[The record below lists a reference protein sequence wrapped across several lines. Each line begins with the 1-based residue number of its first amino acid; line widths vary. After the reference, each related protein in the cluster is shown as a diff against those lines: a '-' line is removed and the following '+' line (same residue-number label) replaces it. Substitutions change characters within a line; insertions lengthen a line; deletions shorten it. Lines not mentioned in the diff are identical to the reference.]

1 MITYLKKISENKY
14 FKFFTNLYVITSLL
28 FLFWMLFMDTNS
40 MIFHKELNNEIRDLT
55 EQRNKLKI
63 EIEKDKKLINDLNDI
78 DNYEKFARENFYM
91 KKDDEEI
98 YIIEY
103 KDTIKN

>member
-1 MITYLKKISENKY
+1 MIKYLKKIFENKY

-63 EIEKDKKLINDLNDI
+63 EIEKDKKLIKDLNDI

>member
-14 FKFFTNLYVITSLL
+14 FKFFTNLYVMTSLL

-55 EQRNKLKI
+55 EQRNMLYRI
-63 EIEKDKKLINDLNDI
+63 SPLRLHG
-78 DNYEKFARENFYM
+78 R
-91 KKDDEEI
+91 
-98 YIIEY
+98 
-103 KDTIKN
+103 TQ

>member
-1 MITYLKKISENKY
+1 MIKYLKKISENKY

-28 FLFWMLFMDTNS
+28 FLFWMIFMDTNS

-63 EIEKDKKLINDLNDI
+63 EIEKDKKLIKDLNDI

>member
-1 MITYLKKISENKY
+1 MIKYFKKISENKY

-63 EIEKDKKLINDLNDI
+63 EIEKDKKLIKDLNDI

>member
-1 MITYLKKISENKY
+1 MIKYLKRISENKY

-28 FLFWMLFMDTNS
+28 FLFWMIFMDTNS
-40 MIFHKELNNEIRDLT
+40 LIFHKELNNEIRDLT

-63 EIEKDKKLINDLNDI
+63 EIEKDKNLIKDLNDI

>member
-1 MITYLKKISENKY
+1 
-14 FKFFTNLYVITSLL
+14 
-28 FLFWMLFMDTNS
+28 MLFMDTNS

>member
-1 MITYLKKISENKY
+1 MIKYLKKISKNKY

-28 FLFWMLFMDTNS
+28 FLFWMIFMDTNS
-40 MIFHKELNNEIRDLT
+40 LIFHKELNNEIRDLT

-63 EIEKDKKLINDLNDI
+63 EIEKDKKLIKDLNDI

-98 YIIEY
+98 YIIEH

>member
-1 MITYLKKISENKY
+1 MIKYFKKISENKY
-14 FKFFTNLYVITSLL
+14 FKFFTNLYVMTSLL

-63 EIEKDKKLINDLNDI
+63 EIEKDKKLIKDLNDI

>member
-1 MITYLKKISENKY
+1 MIKYLKRISENKY

-28 FLFWMLFMDTNS
+28 FLFWMIFMDTNS
-40 MIFHKELNNEIRDLT
+40 LIFHKELNNEIRDLT

-63 EIEKDKKLINDLNDI
+63 EIEKDKKLIKDLNDI

>member
-1 MITYLKKISENKY
+1 MIKYFKKISENKY

-40 MIFHKELNNEIRDLT
+40 LMFHKELNNEIRDLT

-63 EIEKDKKLINDLNDI
+63 EIEKDKKLIKDLNDI

>member
-14 FKFFTNLYVITSLL
+14 FKFFTNLYVMTSLL
-28 FLFWMLFMDTNS
+28 FLFWMLFIDTNS
-40 MIFHKELNNEIRDLT
+40 LMFHKELNNEIRDLT

>member
-14 FKFFTNLYVITSLL
+14 FKFFTNLYVMTSLL

-63 EIEKDKKLINDLNDI
+63 EIEKDKKLIKDLYDI

>member
-1 MITYLKKISENKY
+1 MIKYLKKISENKY

-28 FLFWMLFMDTNS
+28 FFFWMIFMDTNS
-40 MIFHKELNNEIRDLT
+40 LIFHKELNNEIRDLT

-63 EIEKDKKLINDLNDI
+63 EIEKDKNLIKDLNDI

>member
-40 MIFHKELNNEIRDLT
+40 LMFHKELNNEIRDLT

>member
-1 MITYLKKISENKY
+1 MIKYLKKISENKY

-40 MIFHKELNNEIRDLT
+40 LIFHKELNNEIRDLT

-63 EIEKDKKLINDLNDI
+63 EIEKDKNLIKDLNDI

>member
-1 MITYLKKISENKY
+1 MIKYLKKISENKY
-14 FKFFTNLYVITSLL
+14 FKFFTNLYVMTSLL

-63 EIEKDKKLINDLNDI
+63 EIEKDKKLIKDLNDI

>member
-14 FKFFTNLYVITSLL
+14 FKFFTNLYVMTSLL

-40 MIFHKELNNEIRDLT
+40 LMFHKELNNEIRDLT

-63 EIEKDKKLINDLNDI
+63 EIEKDKKLIKDLNDI

>member
-1 MITYLKKISENKY
+1 MIKYLKKISENKY
-14 FKFFTNLYVITSLL
+14 FKFFTNLYVVTSLL
-28 FLFWMLFMDTNS
+28 FLFWMIFMDTNS
-40 MIFHKELNNEIRDLT
+40 LIFHKELNNEIRDLT

-63 EIEKDKKLINDLNDI
+63 EIEKDKKLIKDLNDI

-98 YIIEY
+98 YLIEY

>member
-14 FKFFTNLYVITSLL
+14 FKFFTNLYVMTSLL

-63 EIEKDKKLINDLNDI
+63 EIEKDKKLIKDLNDI

>member
-63 EIEKDKKLINDLNDI
+63 EIEKDKKLIKDLNDI

>member
-1 MITYLKKISENKY
+1 MIKYLKKIFENKY

-28 FLFWMLFMDTNS
+28 FLFWMIFMDTNS
-40 MIFHKELNNEIRDLT
+40 LIFHKELNNEIRDLT

-63 EIEKDKKLINDLNDI
+63 EIEKDKKLIKDLNDI

>member
-1 MITYLKKISENKY
+1 MIKYLKKISENKY

-28 FLFWMLFMDTNS
+28 FLFWMIFMDTNS
-40 MIFHKELNNEIRDLT
+40 LIFHKELNNEIRDLT
-55 EQRNKLKI
+55 EQRKKLKI
-63 EIEKDKKLINDLNDI
+63 EIEKDKKLIKDLNDI

>member
-40 MIFHKELNNEIRDLT
+40 LMFHKELNNEIRDLT

-63 EIEKDKKLINDLNDI
+63 EIEKDKKLIKDLNDI

>member
-1 MITYLKKISENKY
+1 MIKYLKKISKNKY

-28 FLFWMLFMDTNS
+28 FLFWMIFMDTNS
-40 MIFHKELNNEIRDLT
+40 LIFHKELNNEIRDLT

-63 EIEKDKKLINDLNDI
+63 EIEKDKKLIKDLNDI

>member
-1 MITYLKKISENKY
+1 MIKYLKKIFENKY
-14 FKFFTNLYVITSLL
+14 FKFFTNLYVMTSLL

-63 EIEKDKKLINDLNDI
+63 EIEKDKKLIKDLNDI

>member
-28 FLFWMLFMDTNS
+28 FLFLMLFMDTNS

-63 EIEKDKKLINDLNDI
+63 EIEKDKKLIKDLNDI

>member
-1 MITYLKKISENKY
+1 MIKYLKKISENKY

-40 MIFHKELNNEIRDLT
+40 LIFHKELNNEIRDLT
-55 EQRNKLKI
+55 EQRKKLKI
-63 EIEKDKKLINDLNDI
+63 EIEKDKKLIKDLNDI

>member
-14 FKFFTNLYVITSLL
+14 FKFFTNLYVMTSLL

>member
-14 FKFFTNLYVITSLL
+14 FKLFTNLYVMTSLL

-63 EIEKDKKLINDLNDI
+63 EIEKDKKLIKDLYDI

>member
-1 MITYLKKISENKY
+1 MIKYLKKISENKY

-28 FLFWMLFMDTNS
+28 FLFWMIFMDTNS
-40 MIFHKELNNEIRDLT
+40 LVFHKELNNEIRDLT

-63 EIEKDKKLINDLNDI
+63 EIEKDKKLIKDLNDI

>member
-63 EIEKDKKLINDLNDI
+63 EIEKDKKLIKDLNDI

-98 YIIEY
+98 YII
-103 KDTIKN
+103 

>member
-1 MITYLKKISENKY
+1 MIKYFKKISENKY

-40 MIFHKELNNEIRDLT
+40 LMFHKELNNEIRDLK

-63 EIEKDKKLINDLNDI
+63 EIKKDKKLINDLNDI